1 MAPAMEIARVI
12 PAWAP
17 CIVAAARAAP
27 VPFFKAHKI
36 LMVTI
41 PVQIQLITIL
51 FPSYS
56 VQYA

>member
-1 MAPAMEIARVI
+1 MEIARVI
-12 PAWAP
+12 PPWAP

-41 PVQIQLITIL
+41 AVQIQLIIMGL
-51 FPSYS
+51 SLL
-56 VQYA
+56 